1 MSYSKDIRFCIH
13 PDTMYQHPFH
23 LTDKISN
30 NAFSFEERE
39 NPKLYVP
46 KVIEGTLKDVKIGD
60 QVVFEDFDHNPA
72 GTQYLASCIGL
83 KNLVKTIHPQTGK
96 PVVVVD
102 NHNHVFYFWYEAWH
116 QGLIDRGIQLVH
128 IDAHRDTR
136 IPERMINQKEA
147 KDLEKVFEYT
157 NSILNVGNYIPPALE
172 EGLIG
177 ELVSITSE
185 QELKEAKPKSPFI
198 LNIDLDFW
206 APEMDYIDQEWSLR
220 QIREWILKADM
231 ITFATSPFFIE
242 QERAIHIL
250 HKLLE

>member
-1 MSYSKDIRFCIH
+1 
-13 PDTMYQHPFH
+13 MYHHSFH
-23 LTDKISN
+23 LTGKISN
-30 NAFSFEERE
+30 NAFNFEARE

-46 KVIEGTLKDVKIGD
+46 SVIEGKLEDVIIGNEIT
-60 QVVFEDFDHNPA
+60 FEDYDEENR
-72 GTQYLASCIGL
+72 LMSCKGL
-83 KNLVKTIHPQTGK
+83 QNLVKFNHPKTNK
-96 PVVVVD
+96 PIVAVD

-116 QGLIDRGIQLVH
+116 NKLIERGVTLIH

-136 IPERMINQKEA
+136 IPERILSHEEA

-172 EGLIG
+172 EGLVG
-177 ELVSITSE
+177 ELISITSE
-185 QELKEAKPKSPFI
+185 GELKEAEPKAPFI

-206 APEMDYIDQEWSLR
+206 APEMDYIDQEWSMER
-220 QIREWILKADM
+220 IRDWILKADL

-242 QERAIHIL
+242 QQRAIDIL